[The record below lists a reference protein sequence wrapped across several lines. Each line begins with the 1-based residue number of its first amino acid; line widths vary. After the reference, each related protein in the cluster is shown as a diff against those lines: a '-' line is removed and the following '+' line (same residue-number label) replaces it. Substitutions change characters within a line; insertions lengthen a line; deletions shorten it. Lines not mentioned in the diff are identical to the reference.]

1 MNVACKEERLKLAEI
16 PDSSC
21 FLLAFSSHK
30 WRETYLA
37 LEFQLESK
45 GFLACYLTVDLNFA
59 QYTIC
64 ASVCMCLCACI
75 LVFMQVYLC
84 VHTHM
89 FVCMWRPAVNLRF
102 YSSGVVNLV
111 LLRQNLSMAWHLPI
125 QLSNQANNTP
135 EMFMPLPP

>member
-45 GFLACYLTVDLNFA
+45 GFLACYLSVDLSFA

-64 ASVCMCLCACI
+64 ASVCMCVDVHVFFCLCRYTCVFTHICLCACGGQRSTSDFI
-75 LVFMQVYLC
+75 PQ
-84 VHTHM
+84 
-89 FVCMWRPAVNLRF
+89 
-102 YSSGVVNLV
+102 
-111 LLRQNLSMAWHLPI
+111 
-125 QLSNQANNTP
+125 
-135 EMFMPLPP
+135 E